1 MLQSSLVIGACTHC
15 IEPLMLSHP
24 ACPLEQIVYIRSRET
39 GTFGRAVC
47 GDAQAAAATRRVRNR

>member
-1 MLQSSLVIGACTHC
+1 
-15 IEPLMLSHP
+15 MLSHP